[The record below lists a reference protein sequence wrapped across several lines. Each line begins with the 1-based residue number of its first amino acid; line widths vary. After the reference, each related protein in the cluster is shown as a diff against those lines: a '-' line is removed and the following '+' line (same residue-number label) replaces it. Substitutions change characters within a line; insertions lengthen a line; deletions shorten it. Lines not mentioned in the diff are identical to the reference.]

1 MISMWISDESSDM
14 LASPSTWMIGYPVCP
29 QQVYMYVS
37 EMCGGFLDEVEILG
51 KASHVFR

>member
-37 EMCGGFLDEVEILG
+37 EMCGRFLDEVEILG